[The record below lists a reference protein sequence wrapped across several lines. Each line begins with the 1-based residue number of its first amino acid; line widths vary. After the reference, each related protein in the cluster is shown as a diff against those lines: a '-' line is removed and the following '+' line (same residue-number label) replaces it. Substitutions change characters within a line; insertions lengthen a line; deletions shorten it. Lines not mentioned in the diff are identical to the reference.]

1 MRMTLPTIMW
11 DQVGRGKGLPYCTGV
26 SAWFGCLWHALYT
39 HNLCW
44 ATANKGQGFARHR
57 IGGVPKVCLFY
68 QPRSIFF
75 CDVNFFSSRNN
86 LSEFSVPVQYALL
99 LVKTFGDMYIY
110 YLCNISMLSQFFMY
124 LYFWTKIFIQNSQY
138 FLVHSWNVLPAII

>member
-1 MRMTLPTIMW
+1 MILCKKNDKIFIFTVHWRIIYVVSENRNICSVGGGGSFGKPAPGMTLPTIMW
-11 DQVGRGKGLPYCTGV
+11 DQVGMGKGLPYCTGV

-57 IGGVPKVCLFY
+57 IGGVPEVCLFY

-99 LVKTFGDMYIY
+99 LVKTFGDM
-110 YLCNISMLSQFFMY
+110 
-124 LYFWTKIFIQNSQY
+124 
-138 FLVHSWNVLPAII
+138 

>member
-11 DQVGRGKGLPYCTGV
+11 DQVGMGKGLPYCTGV

-57 IGGVPKVCLFY
+57 IGGVPEVCLFY
-68 QPRSIFF
+68 QPRSNFF

-86 LSEFSVPVQYALL
+86 LSEYSVPIQYALL
-99 LVKTFGDMYIY
+99 LVKFGDLYIY
-110 YLCNISMLSQFFMY
+110 YLCNISMLSKFFMY